1 MPVDQPRSDYSHIK
15 PKWAR
20 LRDCFNG
27 RDAVIKAGSAY
38 CPDLPGAD
46 ATGNFAYR
54 QRGNFYNAVMRT
66 VQGLNGMIFQE
77 APEVEMQESLKP
89 MLDDITLTNVPFET
103 FAQESGTEVFLTGR
117 YGILVDMP
125 QPLNADKAAA
135 SGAVAAAAPDMRP
148 YCVAYKAEEIIN
160 WRTQRRGGDE
170 ILTMVVVCE
179 QAEVGYSPSDP
190 FTCVTVDQYRVVM
203 LNEEG
208 KCITQIWRKNAAGNK
223 FEKTA
228 DGDVPLMRRG
238 EALTFVPFVF
248 LGALQTGPDLKHPPL
263 MNLADVNL
271 GHWRNSVD
279 HEYGLHLV
287 ALPTPWV
294 SGAKGDNSSGAMKIG
309 PSVVWELDA
318 NGSAG
323 MLEFAGTGLGAIVVA
338 MDEKKK
344 QMASL
349 GARLLEDAP
358 RTAETA
364 SAVRMRHTGE
374 TASLKSVAQSLEMG
388 LTQVLQ
394 ICVWWQT
401 TDAMPRDAEVN
412 VELNKEYLDVRATP
426 QEIQVALTAL
436 QAGEISFETWYEI
449 LQSGGWTREDVDA
462 EQEQK
467 DIAQRKPNV
476 TEPPIDPELSPGET
490 KPPTPP
496 TKKVITRTATGYE
509 VTQG

>member
-1 MPVDQPRSDYSHIK
+1 MPVDHPRSDYSHIK
-15 PKWAR
+15 PKWQR

-27 RDAVIKAGSAY
+27 RDAIVKAGAAY
-38 CPDLPGAD
+38 CPDLPGVD
-46 ATGNFAYR
+46 ANGNIAYR
-54 QRGNFYNAVMRT
+54 QRGNFYNAVVRT

-103 FAQESGTEVFLTGR
+103 FAQETGKEVFLTGR
-117 YGILVDMP
+117 YGVLVDMP
-125 QPLNADKAAA
+125 QPMTADKAIAP
-135 SGAVAAAAPDMRP
+135 GAVAAPAADMRP

-170 ILTMVVVCE
+170 ILTMVVLCE
-179 QAEVGYSPSDP
+179 KAELGYSPADP
-190 FTCVTVDQYRVVM
+190 FTCVVVDQYRVVM

-208 KCITQIWRKNAAGNK
+208 KCITQIWRKNAAGDK
-223 FEKTA
+223 FEKTQE
-228 DGDVPLMRRG
+228 GDVPLMRRG

-248 LGALQTGPDLKHPPL
+248 LGALQSGPDLEHPPL
-263 MNLADVNL
+263 IDLADVNL

-287 ALPTPWV
+287 ALPTPWRA
-294 SGAKGDNSSGAMKIG
+294 GAKGDNSSGTVAIG
-309 PSVVWELDA
+309 PSVVWDLDVQ
-318 NGSAG
+318 GSAG
-323 MLEFAGTGLGAIVVA
+323 MLEFSGEGLKAITEA

-344 QMASL
+344 QMATL

-358 RTAETA
+358 KTAETA

-388 LTQVLQ
+388 LSQVLQ
-394 ICVWWQT
+394 IAVWWQT
-401 TDAMPRDAEVN
+401 TDATPSDAEVN

-436 QAGEISFETWYEI
+436 QAGEISFETWYE
-449 LQSGGWTREDVDA
+449 LLASGGWAREGVDA
-462 EQEQK
+462 AQEKK
-467 DIAQRKPNV
+467 DIASGKVDV
-476 TEPPIDPELSPGET
+476 TEPAPQPEPGD
-490 KPPTPP
+490 
-496 TKKVITRTATGYE
+496 A
-509 VTQG
+509 